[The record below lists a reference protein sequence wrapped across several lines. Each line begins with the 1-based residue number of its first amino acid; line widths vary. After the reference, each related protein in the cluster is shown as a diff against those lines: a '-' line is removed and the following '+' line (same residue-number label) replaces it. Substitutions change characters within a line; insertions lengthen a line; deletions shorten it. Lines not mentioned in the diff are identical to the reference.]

1 MELMEVEFE
10 AQIIKIDIRKCATQD
25 KEGKLW
31 LEFLPLDDLVDKL
44 NRLMRVDETV
54 RVRIE
59 K

>member
-1 MELMEVEFE
+1 MEVEFE